1 MGAKLNI
8 KLTNVELT
16 IFNYFCPMEWQ
27 LHIAQN
33 AIFEQINKYF
43 NPRVIV
49 HCGFLKK
56 ILDEEREREKPCLV
70 APTCIL
76 TEDQTQNLGYVP

>member
-49 HCGFLKK
+49 HCGFF
-56 ILDEEREREKPCLV
+56 
-70 APTCIL
+70 
-76 TEDQTQNLGYVP
+76 